1 MDIEQ
6 KNKIKKII
14 RWSSA
19 AIIIF
24 ILILIIVISRINHYD
39 KSGKRK
45 FNKLEKTVQVIRD
58 HKNLAYIH
66 GQSLLDAIRVQ
77 GYVTAQDRLF
87 QLMLTRLFVSG
98 RIAELVGK
106 DAIQLDIKNRTLG
119 FYRNAFKHEKI
130 LNTNNRNLLQ
140 AYADGINEYIES
152 QPDELPL
159 EFKLTGI
166 KPEEWQII
174 DSLAIIYYM
183 GWNSAANLETEIL
196 SFLIAHKIGFDKF
209 KTIAPTQTGIDGKF
223 IPPNIRNTLSEI
235 AFNDIRK
242 PDLFLNDNYK
252 SYQIGSNSWV
262 VNGQRS
268 KSGKPILANDPHLD
282 SRILPGVFHP
292 VGLITPK
299 IRVVGVAVAG
309 IPGIM
314 IGRNQYVALGMT
326 NSYGDAQDL
335 YLEKIDSENQNN
347 YLEGTKSIPFDKIQH
362 SLMYRD
368 KNSKTGFS
376 EKKATVRLTRR
387 GPVITDVYPDLPG
400 NVILSAR
407 WSASETMLPELGL
420 DCLLTA
426 KNIEDVRNIIENVSV
441 IHLNYTFADI
451 NGNIGWQTSGKLPIR
466 KQGDGTLPFAVKN
479 SQDNWL
485 GWIPYQEMPQ
495 QENPTI
501 NWLGNANN
509 KTIAA
514 DFPHYISSYFSP
526 RYRFDRMRQLIE
538 SNHQKHDAADFWEY
552 QRDISNELAKV
563 IVPIMINAIQ
573 NDLETLV
580 LAQALE
586 NWDYKDNREDVGPVI
601 FHYLFEKMA
610 ELTFYDELGA
620 ETGEKMLNQWYFW
633 QERFEK
639 MILAGNSVWFDNV
652 DTIQEKETL
661 SDIILQAA
669 KSVKKQLS
677 AKLRDDVHAWRWG
690 KTHQIN
696 FKNPIRRSGFGS
708 SLLGGKTFAI
718 SGSNETLYRS
728 IYAFQKP
735 EETLVT
741 AALRMVI
748 DLSDGDKFLAVI
760 PGGVTGR
767 TFDSYFKDQLKDYM
781 KGQKV
786 YWWFSDQMI
795 RDHQKFKQL
804 FIP

>member
-1 MDIEQ
+1 MDIKQ

-19 AIIIF
+19 AIIIL
-24 ILILIIVISRINHYD
+24 ILILIIIISRINHYD

-45 FNKLEKTVQVIRD
+45 FNKLEKTVKVIRD
-58 HKNLAYIH
+58 HKNIAYIH
-66 GQSLLDAIRVQ
+66 GQSLLDAISVQ

-87 QLMLTRLFVSG
+87 QLMVTRLFVSG
-98 RIAELVGK
+98 RMAELEGK
-106 DAIQLDIKNRTLG
+106 DAINRDIKNRTLG
-119 FYRNAFKHEKI
+119 FYRHAFKHEKI
-130 LNTNNRNLLQ
+130 LNTSNRNLLQ
-140 AYADGINEYIES
+140 AYADGINEYIDS
-152 QPDELPL
+152 QGNEHPL
-159 EFKLTGI
+159 EFKLAGI
-166 KPEEWQII
+166 KPEKWQII

-196 SFLIAHKIGFDKF
+196 SFLIATKIGFEKF

-223 IPPNIRNTLSEI
+223 IPPNVQNTLPRI
-235 AFNDIRK
+235 AFNNISK
-242 PDLFLNDNYK
+242 LELLLNDNHK

-282 SRILPGVFHP
+282 SRLLPGVFHP
-292 VGLITPK
+292 IGIITPK
-299 IRVVGVAVAG
+299 VRAVGVSIAG

-335 YLEKIDSENQNN
+335 YLEKIDPENPNN
-347 YLEGTKSIPFDKIQH
+347 YLEGIRSIPFEKIQH
-362 SLMYRD
+362 VIKYRD
-368 KNSKTGFS
+368 KKSKTGFS
-376 EKKATVRLTRR
+376 NKKATVRLTRR
-387 GPVITDVYPDLPG
+387 GPVITDVYSDLPG
-400 NVILSAR
+400 DAVLSAR
-407 WSASETMLPELGL
+407 WSAAESMLPELGL

-426 KNIEDVRNIIENVSV
+426 KNIKDVRKIIENISV

-451 NGNIGWQTSGKLPIR
+451 DGNIAWQTSGKLPIR

-485 GWIPYQEMPQ
+485 GWIPFQEMPQ
-495 QENPTI
+495 QENPTA
-501 NWLGNANN
+501 NWLGNTNN
-509 KTIAA
+509 KIIGA

-526 RYRFDRMRQLIE
+526 RYRYDRMRQLIE

-552 QRDISNELAKV
+552 QRDISNELAKA
-563 IVPIMINAIQ
+563 IVPVMINAIQ
-573 NDLETLV
+573 NDPETLI
-580 LAQALE
+580 LAEALK
-586 NWDYKDNREDVGPVI
+586 NWDFKDNHEDVGPTI
-601 FHYLFEKMA
+601 FHHLFEKMA

-633 QERFEK
+633 LERFEK
-639 MILAGNSVWFDNV
+639 MILEGNSVWFD
-652 DTIQEKETL
+652 DIQTEMKKETL
-661 SDIILQAA
+661 NDIILQAA

-677 AKLRDDVHAWRWG
+677 SKLRNDIHSWRWG
-690 KTHQIN
+690 IVHQIS
-696 FKNPIRRSGFGS
+696 FKNPIRRNGFGTS
-708 SLLGGKTFAI
+708 FLGEKNFAI

-728 IYAFQKP
+728 NYDFQKP
-735 EETLVT
+735 EETTVT

-748 DLSDGDKFLAVI
+748 DLNDKDKFLAVI

-767 TFDSYFKDQLKDYM
+767 TFDSHFKDQLKDYM
-781 KGQKV
+781 KGHKV

-795 RDHQKFKQL
+795 RDHQKFTQIFL
-804 FIP
+804 P